1 MLPSTQSQT
10 LHLGGVALWLLG
22 NNIRWSMDFDIV
34 DRKKLTDTIKQCREQ
49 LAPSPHRDALIY
61 EHLGISEVLMRSDAR
76 LNRARVHIS
85 NRKQYML
92 ARLRYGF

>member
-1 MLPSTQSQT
+1 MLQGEKPQT
-10 LHLGGVALWLLG
+10 LYLGCVALWLLG
-22 NNIRWSMDFDIV
+22 NNIRCIMDFEIV

-49 LAPSPHRDALIY
+49 LVPSPHRDALIY

-76 LNRARVHIS
+76 MNRARVHIS
-85 NRKQYML
+85 DRKQYML

>member
-1 MLPSTQSQT
+1 MGSDT
-10 LHLGGVALWLLG
+10 LWVLG
-22 NNIRWSMDFDIV
+22 NYIRWSMDFDIV
-34 DRKKLTDTIKQCREQ
+34 DRKKLNDTIKQCREQ

-61 EHLGISEVLMRSDAR
+61 EHLGIAEVLMRSDAR

-85 NRKQYML
+85 DRKQYML